1 MFRQIDNDTTVIP
14 VKVNVL
20 IIDDSG
26 FSRRMLRQILEGAGH
41 NVEEAPGGFEA
52 LERYSLKPAD
62 VVLLDIIMDGMS
74 GLEVL
79 ARLRELD
86 RGAKVLVATADT
98 QTATRQEA
106 EAAGAMGMIR
116 KPFDKEQVL
125 GAIQAVVAGGVAWN

>member
-1 MFRQIDNDTTVIP
+1 LSRQIDTNVIR
-14 VKVNVL
+14 VKSNVL

-26 FSRRMLRQILEGAGH
+26 FSRRMLRQILEGAGYE
-41 NVEEAPGGFEA
+41 VDEATGGFEA
-52 LERYSLKPAD
+52 LERYSLKRAD

-79 ARLRELD
+79 ARLREFD

-106 EAAGAMGMIR
+106 EAAGALGMIR

>member
-1 MFRQIDNDTTVIP
+1 M
-14 VKVNVL
+14 KLNVL

-26 FSRRMLRQILEGAGH
+26 FSRRMLRQILEGAGYE
-41 NVEEAPGGFEA
+41 VEEAPGGFEA
-52 LERYSLKPAD
+52 LERYSLKRAD

-79 ARLRELD
+79 GRLRELD
-86 RGAKVLVATADT
+86 CGAKVLVATADT